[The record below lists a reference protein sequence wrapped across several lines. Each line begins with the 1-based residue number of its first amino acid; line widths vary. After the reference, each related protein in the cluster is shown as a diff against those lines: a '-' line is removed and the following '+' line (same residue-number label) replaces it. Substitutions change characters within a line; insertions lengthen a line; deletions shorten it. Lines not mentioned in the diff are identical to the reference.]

1 MWPSQRVPEQVCRL
15 VSNRC
20 TRVALVCTD
29 WNPSLGKCE
38 NLCVLL
44 DTTTHSL
51 LEEKDLS
58 EGGGDARGGR
68 VGGRKATERGRIE
81 LGLRDG
87 RERVERGRERGRARE
102 A

>member
-1 MWPSQRVPEQVCRL
+1 MAPQRVPEQVCRL

-51 LEEKDLS
+51 LEEKDLCTVS
-58 EGGGDARGGR
+58 EGGEGGWEGER
-68 VGGRKATERGRIE
+68 LQGEGG
-81 LGLRDG
+81 
-87 RERVERGRERGRARE
+87 
-102 A
+102 